1 MKKSFLKYGIAL
13 LVCFVLF
20 FAVLL
25 IEGAFSSS
33 SATAWYRHLSDAFGV
48 PGFIMLDVAGLV
60 WASNQGAFD
69 MTAFSFIKFSD
80 LFKRDRNEIR
90 YHSFQDYTESKS
102 KKRKPCLHMVI
113 VSIPFFLLSLLF
125 AFLYRKSLGI

>member
-1 MKKSFLKYGIAL
+1 MKKSILKYGIAL
-13 LVCFVLF
+13 FVSIAIF

-33 SATAWYRHLSDAFGV
+33 SAADWYRHLSDAFGI
-48 PGFIMLDVAGLV
+48 PGFIMLGVAGLV

-90 YHSFQDYTESKS
+90 YHDFQEYTESKS
-102 KKRKPCLHMVI
+102 KKRKPYLHMVI
-113 VSIPFFLLSLLF
+113 VSIPFFLLSFLF
-125 AFLYRKSLGI
+125 AYLYRKSLGM